1 MLKPPNQRVRV
12 VSATVED
19 RLAGGWVGAIA
30 RCDGDDGWLAGAELL
45 KADPRGPVWKTRLL
59 GRDVVVKCRC
69 LCGLGEGM
77 KVLLRMTR
85 GERLW
90 RGWQWLD
97 GHGFASAR
105 PIVLLRGKRDGRL
118 TECVVIEL
126 LPGTTVLHHIARLC
140 DSEDTSHAR
149 ADWEAD
155 AGPMGVRQQHALA
168 REIGRQVARLVAL
181 GRYNRDH
188 KPSNLIVTDVDKAR
202 VAIIDTVAIRP
213 RTILSGDR
221 LARMLGLLAIEPLGV
236 GCLPRQALM
245 MRVVRACADELGRD
259 AKGLWRA
266 AERAVID
273 NGDPTPEINP
283 LG

>member
-1 MLKPPNQRVRV
+1 MLKPPDKRVRV

-19 RLAGGWVGAIA
+19 RLASGWAGAIA
-30 RCDGDDGWLAGAELL
+30 RCDGWLAGARLL

-77 KVLLRMTR
+77 KVLLRTTR

-90 RGWQWLD
+90 RGWRWLD
-97 GHGFASAR
+97 EHGFASAR

-126 LPGTTVLHHIARLC
+126 LPGMTVLHHIARLC
-140 DSEDTSHAR
+140 DSQDTSHAP
-149 ADWEAD
+149 ADGE
-155 AGPMGVRQQHALA
+155 PMGVRQQHALA
-168 REIGRQVARLVAL
+168 REIGGQVARLVAL

-188 KPSNLIVTDVDKAR
+188 KPSNLIVTDVDKAK

-221 LARMLGLLAIEPLGV
+221 LSRMLGLLAIEPLGV
-236 GCLPRQALM
+236 GCLPRRALM

-259 AKGLWRA
+259 AKGLWRS
-266 AERAVID
+266 AERAVIE
-273 NGDPTPEINP
+273 NGDPTPEISP